1 MAGGQSNGDRLRARV
16 RSRPQRFDDVESSVY
31 PHQGR
36 LDGLNTYGAPM
47 KIGTGFHCGY
57 FRWIGAGD
65 FTGDGRADVYV
76 TTADAKCFLYPNT
89 AGLNGLDTLGERIHI
104 GGKRPEVMY
113 DSLALTDLDGD
124 GKVDCFGRQ
133 VGTGNVDLLLNGS
146 FVRVRAGRRAYE
158 APDGRG
164 AAWAR
169 VPRIRGCRPHPDGAL
184 VSAAL
189 PAVSPCRGGVISA
202 YPSPCRSPFR
212 WPSWGAPGCPGCRAG
227 SVPASRWCAGS
238 PWTRWSR
245 RSRCRFAVA
254 TIR

>member
-1 MAGGQSNGDRLRARV
+1 MADGQSNGDRLRARV

-76 TTADAKCFLYPNT
+76 TTADAKRFLYPNT

-113 DSLALTDLDGD
+113 DSLALADLDGD

-133 VGTGNVDLLLNGS
+133 VGTGNVDFHPQWL
-146 FVRVRAGRRAYE
+146 VRTCPCRA
-158 APDGRG
+158 
-164 AAWAR
+164 
-169 VPRIRGCRPHPDGAL
+169 PRIRGAAYTRCRMGEGAADTRVPSSSGRRPRIRGPSGRFPMPGWCYLGVSVGRAVHRSGGPRGAL
-184 VSAAL
+184 QD
-189 PAVSPCRGGVISA
+189 
-202 YPSPCRSPFR
+202 
-212 WPSWGAPGCPGCRAG
+212 APG
-227 SVPASRWCAGS
+227 
-238 PWTRWSR
+238 
-245 RSRCRFAVA
+245 
-254 TIR
+254 